1 MNNEASRAILSKNLR
16 MLMQR
21 FGKERTDICNDLG
34 FKYTTFTDWYNGNKY
49 PRIDKIEMLA
59 KYFGVLK
66 SDLIEDKNGV
76 FSIDI
81 DSNKEITKEKYQPTK
96 TEQKLKLLARHLD
109 EIPDDKREKLIKN
122 FEDSID
128 VYLDALGIP
137 KEDK

>member
-1 MNNEASRAILSKNLR
+1 
-16 MLMQR
+16 MQR

-49 PRIDKIEMLA
+49 PRIDKIEILA

-76 FSIDI
+76 FSIDSGI
-81 DSNKEITKEKYQPTK
+81 YDISLDKPTD
-96 TEQKLKLLARHLD
+96 TIHETNSPIERRLKLLARHLED
-109 EIPDDKREKLIKN
+109 IPDIERERIINN
-122 FEDSID
+122 FEEDID
-128 VYLDALGIP
+128 CYLRKKGII